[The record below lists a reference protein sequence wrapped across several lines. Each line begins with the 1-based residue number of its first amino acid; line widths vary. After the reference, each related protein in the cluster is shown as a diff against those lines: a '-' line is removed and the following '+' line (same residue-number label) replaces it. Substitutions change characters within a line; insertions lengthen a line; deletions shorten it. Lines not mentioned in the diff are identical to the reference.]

1 MSELF
6 RPGHVVKLMPYS
18 PEHAEKF
25 SEWYYDYDYR
35 FFFRDFSQ
43 ALSLDGLRTIGDAM
57 ARVGRHLL
65 VIIDKASGEPIGV
78 MTYALE
84 KASAKI
90 YKFGIMMASP
100 QQHKTWAIEAIIIL
114 GDFLFMKSGAH
125 KLVVEFSDKDAH
137 IHRITAKGGFKH
149 EATLKE
155 ELFVD
160 GEYYDEARY
169 AIYESTY
176 RELYMTYLDGV
187 TNPSGETGG
196 DAG

>member
-1 MSELF
+1 MSQTF
-6 RPGHVVKLMPYS
+6 RPGHVVKLVPYG

-43 ALSLDGLRTIGDAM
+43 ALTLEGLKTLGDGM
-57 ARVGRHLL
+57 ARAGNHLL
-65 VIIDKASGEPIGV
+65 VITDKALNEPIGV

-84 KASAKI
+84 KATAKI
-90 YKFGIMMASP
+90 YKFGIMMASTN
-100 QQHKTWAIEAIIIL
+100 QHKTWAIEAIIIL
-114 GDFLFMKSGAH
+114 ADFLFIKNGAH

-149 EATLKE
+149 EATLPE

-160 GEYYDEARY
+160 GIYYDEARY
-169 AIYESTY
+169 ALYESAY
-176 RELYMTYLDGV
+176 RELYGAYLDGV
-187 TNPSGETGG
+187 ES
-196 DAG
+196 